1 MIKAFIRRSARPARG
16 ALFTISILLI
26 GSAVLRIG
34 LSASEAIALEK
45 AQPKT
50 KASDAPET
58 GCETVGDLN
67 SMLVAFREREER
79 IASQELQIK
88 NRMQALAVADE
99 KIEQKLAALSKA
111 ESELRATLALAD
123 SAAETDL
130 AQLTTVYENMK
141 PKDASALFEQMAPEF
156 SAGFLGRMKPASAA
170 SIMAGLSA
178 ERAYSISVILAGR
191 NANVPKE

>member
-1 MIKAFIRRSARPARG
+1 MIKAFARRSARPARG
-16 ALFTISILLI
+16 ALFTISVLLI

-34 LSASEAIALEK
+34 LNASEAIALEK
-45 AQPKT
+45 SQPKAE
-50 KASDAPET
+50 ASET
-58 GCETVGDLN
+58 AEASCETVGDLN
-67 SMLVAFREREER
+67 SMLAAFREREER
-79 IASQELQIK
+79 VAAQEQQIK

-99 KIEQKLAALSKA
+99 KIDQKLAALSKA
-111 ESELRATLALAD
+111 EKDLRATLALAD

>member
-1 MIKAFIRRSARPARG
+1 MIKAFVRRSARPARG
-16 ALFTISILLI
+16 ALFTISVLLI
-26 GSAVLRIG
+26 GSAVLRIA
-34 LSASEAIALEK
+34 LNASEAIALEK
-45 AQPKT
+45 SQPKT
-50 KASDAPET
+50 EASETPEAS
-58 GCETVGDLN
+58 CETVGDLN
-67 SMLVAFREREER
+67 SMLAAFREREER
-79 IASQELQIK
+79 VAAQEQQIK

-99 KIEQKLAALSKA
+99 KIDQKLAALSKA
-111 ESELRATLALAD
+111 EKDLRATLALAD